1 VREGGGAADDKK
13 TAALSDFGAQRE
25 REQHGRHRRL
35 FAGLCR
41 APLLSFP
48 RRAASRRGRGRRGPP
63 GWGGGEQ
70 RPVGRMRKEEE
81 DDDGWDPCVS
91 GCGGGEV
98 NELLG
103 FGELEME
110 SLLE

>member
-13 TAALSDFGAQRE
+13 TVARPDFGAQRE
-25 REQHGRHRRL
+25 RESSKDATGASLPASAARPW
-35 FAGLCR
+35 CPPR
-41 APLLSFP
+41 AT
-48 RRAASRRGRGRRGPP
+48 SRQGRGRRGPP

-81 DDDGWDPCVS
+81 DDDWWDPCVS

>member
-1 VREGGGAADDKK
+1 
-13 TAALSDFGAQRE
+13 
-25 REQHGRHRRL
+25 
-35 FAGLCR
+35 
-41 APLLSFP
+41 
-48 RRAASRRGRGRRGPP
+48 
-63 GWGGGEQ
+63 
-70 RPVGRMRKEEE
+70 MRKEEE